1 MGQYG
6 DFTALALALFE
17 TMWFTVLSS
26 MVPNT
31 GVLVETTLWGQLREL
46 CEEPVA
52 VFEEAI
58 LMDGVE
64 FIPVLVRPAVKV
76 LC

>member
-1 MGQYG
+1 
-6 DFTALALALFE
+6 
-17 TMWFTVLSS
+17 

-31 GVLVETTLWGQLREL
+31 GVLVEATLWGQLREL

-76 LC
+76 LCSNEWKRCKLTTTYTISCSGTYTT